1 MHVVAVLFVEKRAP
15 ILFDQSAQPQD
26 VMTPDIIAKYDSETE
41 SEDQMVKPTNR
52 PNTASCYW

>member
-1 MHVVAVLFVEKRAP
+1 MSLLFFLLKNGH
-15 ILFDQSAQPQD
+15 QSAQPQD